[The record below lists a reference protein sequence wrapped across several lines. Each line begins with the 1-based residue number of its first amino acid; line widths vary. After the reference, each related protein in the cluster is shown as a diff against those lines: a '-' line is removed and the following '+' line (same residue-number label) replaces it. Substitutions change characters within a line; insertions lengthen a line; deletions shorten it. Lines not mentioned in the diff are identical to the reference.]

1 MPKMQLYRWII
12 YTGRS
17 YSTPPPTFPLHR
29 YSRYSRYSIY
39 IKDKTKKQK
48 KGSDNNED
56 FFFFFTMITPKFN
69 SKE

>member
-29 YSRYSRYSIY
+29 YSRYSSY